1 MKNSLKQ
8 MMRTPVRTILFLTL
22 MVFAAFLMTLGAGI
36 WLKGNRT
43 LEQYEDRFMTI
54 GTVRQIPDSFEQELL
69 WNAETRDYDVKKNA
83 QYSSYFTPEDLLFP
97 GAEYIAG
104 PEQRSLFIAYQPEY
118 TTLYKSMNTEPLSWS
133 ALIAE
138 FSPVEDCVPSESV
151 QIRITKVIGGDPRLE
166 GVVDYFCDHRNP
178 TPEMLYKDKTYVA
191 MLGHQGFFMHGK
203 AYEEK
208 MQSKSEVRI
217 GLELIPYSLESELL
231 WPDGSRPEDA
241 FRDGQQ
247 IFEVTDGFYETET
260 GRRIL
265 NLANSELIWQDCQP
279 VTGTYQTALLMPF
292 YNGQA
297 YICEGRDIS
306 EEEYAN
312 GGKVCLAPKT
322 FMENNGLSVGDS
334 VKVQLLY
341 TDRKANAGRMFSL
354 GGGIKFYSGQVD
366 AGGNPLEV
374 FETSDYTV
382 VGIYDVT
389 FSGTE
394 SIFDPGADEL
404 IVPMESIEARH
415 GTNLMSCGPMT
426 DVTSSF
432 RIPNGSIDE
441 FLRGWAQ
448 YGTDKLEFTFYDMG
462 YSRLKAGIDN
472 MKAVSLILFAS
483 GVILTVL
490 LLFFFSH
497 LYITKQAERTAIERS
512 LGMKPAQCR
521 WSMLSGFAMLTLI
534 GSVLGA
540 AAGFRM
546 SVDVSAAN
554 AGETYYETAYT
565 AGITGTVNEIPVE
578 EAADSKMPA
587 AYCTLFIVAAG
598 VGIAWAKMNRSLKRE
613 PMRLLAER
621 AEE

>member
-191 MLGHQGFFMHGK
+191 MLGHQGFFIHGK

-231 WPDGSRPEDA
+231 WPNGSRPEDA

-247 IFEVTDGFYETET
+247 IFEVTDGFYETEA

-265 NLANSELIWQDCQP
+265 NLSQTAEVWRDCQP
-279 VTGTYQTALLMPF
+279 VTGTNRTALLMP
-292 YNGQA
+292 
-297 YICEGRDIS
+297 
-306 EEEYAN
+306 
-312 GGKVCLAPKT
+312 
-322 FMENNGLSVGDS
+322 
-334 VKVQLLY
+334 
-341 TDRKANAGRMFSL
+341 
-354 GGGIKFYSGQVD
+354 
-366 AGGNPLEV
+366 
-374 FETSDYTV
+374 
-382 VGIYDVT
+382 
-389 FSGTE
+389 
-394 SIFDPGADEL
+394 
-404 IVPMESIEARH
+404 
-415 GTNLMSCGPMT
+415 
-426 DVTSSF
+426 
-432 RIPNGSIDE
+432 
-441 FLRGWAQ
+441 
-448 YGTDKLEFTFYDMG
+448 
-462 YSRLKAGIDN
+462 
-472 MKAVSLILFAS
+472 
-483 GVILTVL
+483 
-490 LLFFFSH
+490 
-497 LYITKQAERTAIERS
+497 
-512 LGMKPAQCR
+512 
-521 WSMLSGFAMLTLI
+521 
-534 GSVLGA
+534 
-540 AAGFRM
+540 
-546 SVDVSAAN
+546 
-554 AGETYYETAYT
+554 
-565 AGITGTVNEIPVE
+565 
-578 EAADSKMPA
+578 
-587 AYCTLFIVAAG
+587 
-598 VGIAWAKMNRSLKRE
+598 
-613 PMRLLAER
+613 
-621 AEE
+621 